1 MQLAVGKVLMLVSV
15 PPPPVMMSPAIG
27 KLYEI
32 HILIQL
38 IIIVFEYLS
47 QGYMLIELQIK
58 ITCWAIVSLAGG
70 GLAKVEEGDCQ
81 GEKNHPSHLQQ
92 ADLR

>member
-1 MQLAVGKVLMLVSV
+1 MQVAFGNVSMLVSV
-15 PPPPVMMSPAIG
+15 PTPPVMMTPAIG

-38 IIIVFEYLS
+38 IITVFEYLS

-70 GLAKVEEGDCQ
+70 GLAKVEEGQ
-81 GEKNHPSHLQQ
+81 GEKNQPSHPEK